1 MARFNDT
8 PAGFAARVDRAI
20 FRMDVIAMA
29 EKVENPNA
37 TLTIN
42 EVAARI
48 NVTPR
53 TIRKV
58 LRANF
63 DETPGRG
70 GRYAIKVSDLPA
82 LRAMIE
88 SHTAK
93 AAVTLEF
100 PSK

>member
-1 MARFNDT
+1 MIESRTDSHSAI
-8 PAGFAARVDRAI
+8 ARAI
-20 FRMDVIAMA
+20 ISSKGMIEMA
-29 EKVENPNA
+29 TK

-42 EVAARI
+42 EVAERI

-70 GRYAIKVSDLPA
+70 GRYAIAESDIPA
-82 LRAMIE
+82 LVAMVNAY
-88 SHTAK
+88 TAK
-93 AAVTLEF
+93 TATVLSF
-100 PSK
+100 PKA

>member
-1 MARFNDT
+1 MIQMSAN
-8 PAGFAARVDRAI
+8 A
-20 FRMDVIAMA
+20 
-29 EKVENPNA
+29 NA

-42 EVAARI
+42 QVSERI
-48 NVTPR
+48 NVSPR

-70 GRYAIKVSDLPA
+70 GRYAIRESDLPA
-82 LRAMIE
+82 LTEMVN

-93 AAVTLEF
+93 AAQVIEF
-100 PSK
+100 PAK

>member
-1 MARFNDT
+1 MAANT
-8 PAGFAARVDRAI
+8 
-20 FRMDVIAMA
+20 
-29 EKVENPNA
+29 NA

-42 EVAARI
+42 QVSERIGVA
-48 NVTPR
+48 PR

-70 GRYAIKVSDLPA
+70 ARYAIRESDLAA
-82 LRAMIE
+82 LTEMVK

-93 AAVTLEF
+93 SAVTLEF
-100 PSK
+100 PAK

>member
-1 MARFNDT
+1 MARFNDSN
-8 PAGFAARVDRAI
+8 ADFAARVNGP
-20 FRMDVIAMA
+20 FSRMDVIAMA

-70 GRYAIKVSDLPA
+70 GRYAIRVSDLPA
-82 LRAMIE
+82 LRTMIE

-100 PSK
+100 PSA

>member
-1 MARFNDT
+1 MARFNDSN
-8 PAGFAARVDRAI
+8 ADFAARVIGPFSIGDESMSAP
-20 FRMDVIAMA
+20 
-29 EKVENPNA
+29 VENPNA

-82 LRAMIE
+82 LRSMIE

>member
-1 MARFNDT
+1 MIESRTDRDIRCFVARSIIDSI
-8 PAGFAARVDRAI
+8 G
-20 FRMDVIAMA
+20 VITMSA
-29 EKVENPNA
+29 K

-42 EVAARI
+42 EVAERI

-70 GRYAIKVSDLPA
+70 GRYAIAESDIPA
-82 LRAMIE
+82 LVAMVNAY
-88 SHTAK
+88 TAK
-93 AAVTLEF
+93 TATVLTF
-100 PSK
+100 PKS

>member
-1 MARFNDT
+1 MARFNDSNAT
-8 PAGFAARVDRAI
+8 SAARVNRAI
-20 FRMDVIAMA
+20 SIGDDEMA
-29 EKVENPNA
+29 NAENPNA

-82 LRAMIE
+82 LRTMIE

>member
-1 MARFNDT
+1 MSA
-8 PAGFAARVDRAI
+8 
-20 FRMDVIAMA
+20 
-29 EKVENPNA
+29 K

-42 EVAARI
+42 EVAERI

-70 GRYAIKVSDLPA
+70 GRYAIAESDIPA
-82 LRAMIE
+82 LVAMVNAY
-88 SHTAK
+88 TAK
-93 AAVTLEF
+93 TATVLTF
-100 PSK
+100 PKS

>member
-1 MARFNDT
+1 MALFTDSNAD
-8 PAGFAARVDRAI
+8 FAARANRAI
-20 FRMDVIAMA
+20 SLKGMIEMA
-29 EKVENPNA
+29 NAENPNA

-70 GRYAIKVSDLPA
+70 GRYAIKVSDLSA